1 MSGGLDAILDFLA
14 KNEAQVIMHEGKMEG
29 LMQDIRM
36 LIWAQDWDIEN
47 QAEGQNSAEF
57 QTQLTMLMAQKSSNN
72 QIALLLGDI
81 NMMSYVMNMVQF
93 SQHFHDAVQI
103 TSQWITSN
111 NNVYFGVCDNC
122 NYNK

>member
-14 KNEAQVIMHEGKMEG
+14 KNKAQVIMHEGKMEG

-81 NMMSYVMNMVQF
+81 NMMSYVMNMVWF
-93 SQHFHDAVQI
+93 SQHFRDTAQI
-103 TSQWITSN
+103 TSQWIMSN
-111 NNVYFGVCDNC
+111 NNVHFGVCDNC
-122 NYNK
+122 DYNN